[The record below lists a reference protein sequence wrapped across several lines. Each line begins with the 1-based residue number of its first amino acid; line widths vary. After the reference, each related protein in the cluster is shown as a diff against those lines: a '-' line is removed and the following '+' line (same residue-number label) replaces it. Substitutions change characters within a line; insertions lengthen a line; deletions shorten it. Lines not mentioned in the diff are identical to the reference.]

1 MHKQT
6 YHVFWDSKVCQAYI
20 LKWLEVDKQVL
31 ERWLNRE
38 KGYTVQFEVVEQE
51 TVVSIHEDSIGSK

>member
-31 ERWLNRE
+31 ERWLNRV
-38 KGYTVQFEVVEQE
+38 KGYTLKWLSRKQSSVD
-51 TVVSIHEDSIGSK
+51 EDSIGNE

>member
-1 MHKQT
+1 M
-6 YHVFWDSKVCQAYI
+6 SQAYI

-38 KGYTVQFEVVEQE
+38 KGYTLKWLSRKQSSVD
-51 TVVSIHEDSIGSK
+51 EDSMAMSKQATGNRVGE